1 MDVDEVTI
9 DPSVNWQPV
18 DKPKD
23 IKDEEGM
30 GLLTSILPVA
40 TCTIY

>member
-1 MDVDEVTI
+1 MDEVAI

-23 IKDEEGM
+23 LKDEEGM
-30 GLLTSILPVA
+30 LS
-40 TCTIY
+40 C